1 MKRVDPRV
9 VRTQQMLRN
18 ALTALILE
26 KGYDA
31 VSIQDIAD
39 KAGLRRATFY
49 LHYKDKEELL
59 LRTLHETFEEL
70 KQHMDKQP
78 HNLLS
83 EQHDSKMQLT
93 IFKHAQ
99 EHADLYRT
107 ILSGQGS
114 SVILRYIREYLASDI
129 REELNRVVQDTLS
142 VPVDILANYVASVT
156 LNMVIWWLENG
167 MPYTPEK
174 MADTTSRL
182 VLNGLHGVSRTIGT
196 TIG

>member
-9 VRTQQMLRN
+9 VRTRQMLRD

-31 VSIQDIAD
+31 VSVQDIAD
-39 KAGLRRATFY
+39 RAGLRRATFY

-59 LRTLHETFEEL
+59 LRTLHDTFEEL
-70 KQHMDKQP
+70 KQQMDKHP

-83 EQHDSKMQLT
+83 DKYDGTMQAI
-93 IFKHAQ
+93 IFRHAQ
-99 EHADLYRT
+99 DHADLYRT
-107 ILSGQGS
+107 LLSGQGAN
-114 SVILRYIREYLASDI
+114 VILRSVREYMASNS
-129 REELNRVVQDTLS
+129 REELTRLVQDDLS
-142 VPVDILANYVASVT
+142 VPIDILANYVASVT

-167 MPYTPEK
+167 MPYPPEK
-174 MADTTSRL
+174 IADMSSRL
-182 VLNGLHGVSRTIGT
+182 VMNGLHGVLRTIGS